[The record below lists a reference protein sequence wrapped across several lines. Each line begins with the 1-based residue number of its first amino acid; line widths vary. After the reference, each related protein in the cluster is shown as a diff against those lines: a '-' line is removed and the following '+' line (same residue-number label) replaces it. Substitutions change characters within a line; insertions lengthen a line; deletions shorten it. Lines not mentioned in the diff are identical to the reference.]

1 VVYDR
6 KAPHTPMGSF
16 SIGENDA
23 LGIDAVTHTD
33 GLDVFSGALPGYP
46 RGILTVQDDGNPKS
60 GQDQNFKVVSWADI
74 EAALGL
80 PVLEAE

>member
-1 VVYDR
+1 MRLIITSLFESLPAV
-6 KAPHTPMGSF
+6 A
-16 SIGENDA
+16 NA

-60 GQDQNFKVVSWADI
+60 GQDQNFKVVSWSDI
-74 EAALGL
+74 EQALSL